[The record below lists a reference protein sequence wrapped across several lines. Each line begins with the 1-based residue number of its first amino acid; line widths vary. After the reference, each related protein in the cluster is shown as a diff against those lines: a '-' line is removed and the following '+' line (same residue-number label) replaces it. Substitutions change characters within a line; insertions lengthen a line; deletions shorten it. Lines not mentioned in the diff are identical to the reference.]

1 MIGSLRRLTAYPMNW
16 SSVLVLSILLSSAAA
31 AQNVNSNLC
40 ETSSKNGTQR
50 ILSPARTKELV
61 RYVDGLRQGSHVFNW
76 TISGHYAADQLG
88 FGKRFAATYGKVVEE
103 VKLRMNRKRSVHIDE
118 IIEYLGGALSEEQFI
133 DGLIAQG
140 ERHFPAIV
148 YLRALQEGDCA
159 FPYVLRDTPSAQAM
173 LNQLAQ
179 AYPEVKKNKGF
190 ASEPFLGIY
199 DRAVAYGR
207 DRIKQDGSVSIYR
220 LIEEWRRAI
229 VQSAKGTTNSNV
241 AAAPSV
247 SPPKSPVEKS
257 SGSGIFITQA
267 GHLLT
272 NAHVVSDCAAISVKT
287 NDGGTAA
294 HVVATDEKDDLAIL
308 KVDGGAARTAALRI
322 RRPLRAGE
330 SVVVFGFP
338 LSGILATTGNAT
350 TGIVTALAGPR
361 DDPRLIQI
369 SAPVQPGNSGGPVL
383 DASGYLIGIVV
394 SRLGSL
400 HIAQRFHD
408 LPQNVNFAIKT
419 STAANFLD
427 AHGIAYKSAPGE
439 KELPIPDIV
448 EQARGFSVQVLCQ

>member
-1 MIGSLRRLTAYPMNW
+1 MIGSLRRLTAYPMTW
-16 SSVLVLSILLSSAAA
+16 SSVLALSILLSSAAA

-40 ETSSKNGTQR
+40 GTNSKNGTER
-50 ILSPARTKELV
+50 ILSPAQTKELV

-88 FGKRFAATYGKVVEE
+88 FGKRFAATYGQAVEE

-133 DGLIAQG
+133 DGLIAEG

-179 AYPEVKKNKGF
+179 AYPEVKKKKGF
-190 ASEPFLGIY
+190 ASEPFLDIY

-229 VQSAKGTTNSNV
+229 VQSAKGTTSSNV

-247 SPPKSPVEKS
+247 SPPKPPVEKS
-257 SGSGIFITQA
+257 SGSGFFVTQA

-272 NAHVVSDCAAISVKT
+272 NAHVVGDCTTIHVKSSDGQTGVAKVIAADQ
-287 NDGGTAA
+287 NN
-294 HVVATDEKDDLAIL
+294 DLALLRLERRIEMI
-308 KVDGGAARTAALRI
+308 AAFRTG
-322 RRPLRAGE
+322 RPTRPGE
-330 SVVVFGFP
+330 SAVVFGFP
-338 LSGILATTGNAT
+338 LSQLLSSTGNAT
-350 TGIVTALAGPR
+350 IGIVSALAGLR
-361 DDPRLIQI
+361 DAPNQIQI
-369 SAPVQPGNSGGPVL
+369 SAPVQSGSSGGPVL
-383 DASGYLIGIVV
+383 DASGQLIGVVV
-394 SRLGSL
+394 SKLNAVRG
-400 HIAQRFHD
+400 D
-408 LPQNVNFAIKT
+408 VPQNVNFAIKA
-419 STAANFLD
+419 STAAKFLD
-427 AHGIAYKSAPGE
+427 AHGIAYRSATSE
-439 KELPIPDIV
+439 KALAIPDIV
-448 EQARGFSVQVLCQ
+448 EQARGFSVQVLCQG

>member
-1 MIGSLRRLTAYPMNW
+1 MIGSLRRLTAYPMTW
-16 SSVLVLSILLSSAAA
+16 SSVLALSILLSSAAA

-40 ETSSKNGTQR
+40 GTNSKNGTER
-50 ILSPARTKELV
+50 ILSPAQTKELV

-88 FGKRFAATYGKVVEE
+88 FGKRFAATYGQAVEE

-133 DGLIAQG
+133 DGLIAEG

-179 AYPEVKKNKGF
+179 AYPEVKKKKGF
-190 ASEPFLGIY
+190 ASEPFLDIY

-207 DRIKQDGSVSIYR
+207 DRIKQVGSVSIYR

-229 VQSAKGTTNSNV
+229 VQSAKGTTSSNV

-247 SPPKSPVEKS
+247 SPPKPPVEKS
-257 SGSGIFITQA
+257 SGSGFFVTQA

-272 NAHVVSDCAAISVKT
+272 NAHVVGDKPT
-287 NDGGTAA
+287 R
-294 HVVATDEKDDLAIL
+294 VALT
-308 KVDGGAARTAALRI
+308 
-322 RRPLRAGE
+322 
-330 SVVVFGFP
+330 
-338 LSGILATTGNAT
+338 
-350 TGIVTALAGPR
+350 
-361 DDPRLIQI
+361 
-369 SAPVQPGNSGGPVL
+369 
-383 DASGYLIGIVV
+383 
-394 SRLGSL
+394 
-400 HIAQRFHD
+400 
-408 LPQNVNFAIKT
+408 T
-419 STAANFLD
+419 STT
-427 AHGIAYKSAPGE
+427 HRPKPG
-439 KELPIPDIV
+439 
-448 EQARGFSVQVLCQ
+448 AC